1 MAADSRTGIPDP
13 FAAFR
18 QFLDEGERE
27 MNRVLADQSTSDDS
41 KASRARS
48 ANANLDMQNVFLN
61 MWGRYFE
68 SINLPSRSDVLRL
81 GDRLS
86 RVEEGIARIEDRIR
100 MLEASGGAATKVG
113 EESAGERR
121 PKRTRR
127 PPGKSKSR
135 AKEAKK

>member
-1 MAADSRTGIPDP
+1 MAADRTTGIPDP

-27 MNRVLADQSTSDDS
+27 MNRVLADRSTSDES
-41 KASRARS
+41 KASRAQS
-48 ANANLDMQNVFLN
+48 ANTALDLQNEVLN

-68 SINLPSRSDVLRL
+68 SINLPSRSDVLGL

-100 MLEASGGAATKVG
+100 GLEASGGAARTHAAASA
-113 EESAGERR
+113 EEKR